1 MDIHVRY
8 VEMLSLLGRIA
19 GKSLA
24 EAITEEYE
32 TERSLEGLKVALE
45 SFLPKFMNFE
55 AILEGEVLRTKSN
68 CPIYKYNKEWCN
80 KGCIPMMESFA
91 KVINPKI
98 TVKRIKNEP
107 EDCEFEF
114 SMKT

>member
-1 MDIHVRY
+1 
-8 VEMLSLLGRIA
+8 MLSLLGRIA

-32 TERSLEGLKVALE
+32 TERNLEGLKEALE

-55 AILEGEVLRTKSN
+55 ARLEGEVLRTKSN
-68 CPIYKYNKEWCN
+68 CPIYKYSKEWCN